1 VREAL
6 VEQVNLRLVGGER
19 EMREVRETFAKAAL
33 PATRPGWRCAG
44 ADCCRAHR
52 LGRSAHPCAVR

>member
-1 VREAL
+1 MREAM

-33 PATRPGWRCAG
+33 PATRRAG